1 MPTISKLLTAACS
14 TAAGLLLVHCSFGD
28 SSVAPVSCAPSR
40 GVALQPRWLESAF
53 DAADIPAS
61 FEAPAQFEGMP
72 LIRALHGSLRP
83 VQPLEPTLAFLV
95 ARIVAEAL
103 AAILVVVAAVRG
115 TSALSD
121 SVARWLIAGQIGIA
135 SCGACAV
142 ATMWDNDAPFG
153 SFIEA
158 MVVGFA
164 CAAAVSALAAVPVV
178 VGLLPTRLLATRAST
193 TKSGGPS
200 QVTTK
205 ESARRD
211 EAGAV
216 ALSRAVSSASG

>member
-14 TAAGLLLVHCSFGD
+14 TAAGLILIHCSFGD
-28 SSVAPVSCAPSR
+28 SSVAAVSCAPSR
-40 GVALQPRWLESAF
+40 SVALQPRWLESAF

-61 FEAPAQFEGMP
+61 FETPAHFEGMP

-83 VQPLEPTLAFLV
+83 VQPLEPTLAFL

-121 SVARWLIAGQIGIA
+121 SAARWLITGQIVIA
-135 SCGACAV
+135 TCGACAV
-142 ATMWDNDAPFG
+142 AIMWDEDAPFG
-153 SFIEA
+153 SFIGA

-164 CAAAVSALAAVPVV
+164 CAAAVSTLAAVPVV
-178 VGLLPTRLLATRAST
+178 VGLLPTRLLATRASM

-200 QVTTK
+200 QATTK
-205 ESARRD
+205 ESVRRD